1 MQKARLAAVE
11 ILRPEALSSVN
22 IANAVF
28 SFKDEGVL
36 TFTDTGFAMDED
48 VWEQHRRDLTTIVQ
62 KMNR

>member
-1 MQKARLAAVE
+1 MAD

-36 TFTDTGFAMDED
+36 TFTEQGFTMDED
-48 VWEQHRRDLTTIVQ
+48 VFEQHRRDLGKIVE
-62 KMNR
+62 KMNG

>member
-1 MQKARLAAVE
+1 MQSKTGSGE

-48 VWEQHRRDLTTIVQ
+48 VWEQH
-62 KMNR
+62 KHG